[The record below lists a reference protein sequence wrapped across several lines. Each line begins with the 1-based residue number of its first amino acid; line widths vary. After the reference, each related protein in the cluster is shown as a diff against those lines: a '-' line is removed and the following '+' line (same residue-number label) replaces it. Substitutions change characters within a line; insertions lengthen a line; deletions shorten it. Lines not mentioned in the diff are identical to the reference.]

1 MSAHQPPDNA
11 KARFSN
17 RVADYVRYRPGYPE
31 AVMALLRQAGL
42 HDGSKVADIGSG
54 TGIFSKLL
62 LDAGHEVFAVE
73 PNAEMRAAAEGL
85 LGRSSSFHSIAA
97 AGEETTL
104 PDQSMDWIVSAQA
117 FHWLDRERAR
127 AEFSRLLKPAGLIA
141 LIWNVRQTDST
152 PFLREYEDLLLTY
165 APDYAQVRHENV
177 DAEALAHFF
186 QDGRFE
192 KHVFLNAQTF
202 DLAGLRGRLL
212 SCSYAPAEGHALHA
226 PMLTELERLYDAH
239 HHDGVVAFRYHTEVF
254 IGGQA
259 FHHADLLAQPARV
272 WPWMREIISRT

>member
-1 MSAHQPPDNA
+1 MELLNDRPMQAHQPPDNA

-31 AVMALLRQAGL
+31 EVMALLRQAGL
-42 HDGSKVADIGSG
+42 CSGSKVADIGSG

-62 LDAGHEVFAVE
+62 LDADHEVFAVE
-73 PNAEMRAAAEGL
+73 PNAEMRAAAEDL
-85 LGRSSSFHSIAA
+85 LGKSPSFHSIAA
-97 AGEETTL
+97 SGEETTL
-104 PDQSMDWIVSAQA
+104 PDQSMDWVVSAQA

-127 AEFSRLLKPAGLIA
+127 TEFSRLLKPAGSIA

-177 DAEALAHFF
+177 DADALAHFF
-186 QDGRFE
+186 AEGRFV
-192 KHVFLNAQTF
+192 KHVFPNTQTF
-202 DLAGLRGRLL
+202 DLTGLRGRLL
-212 SCSYAPAEGHALHA
+212 SCSYAPAVGHALRV

-239 HHDGVVAFRYHTEVF
+239 QRDGVVVFRYHTEVF
-254 IGGQA
+254 IG
-259 FHHADLLAQPARV
+259 R
-272 WPWMREIISRT
+272 

>member
-1 MSAHQPPDNA
+1 M
-11 KARFSN
+11 
-17 RVADYVRYRPGYPE
+17 ADYVKYRPGYPE
-31 AVMALLRQAGL
+31 EVMALLRRAGL
-42 HDGSKVADIGSG
+42 RDGSKVADIGSG

-73 PNAEMRAAAEGL
+73 PNAEMRAAAEVL

-97 AGEETTL
+97 SGEETTM

-117 FHWLDRERAR
+117 FHWLDLSRAR

-177 DAEALAHFF
+177 DAEALASFF
-186 QDGRFE
+186 KNGCFE
-192 KHVFLNAQTF
+192 KQVFSNAQTF

-212 SCSYAPAEGHALHA
+212 SCSYAPASGHALHA
-226 PMLTELERLYDAH
+226 PMLTELERLFEAH
-239 HHDGVVAFRYHTEVF
+239 QRDDVVEFRYHTEVF
-254 IGGQA
+254 IGG
-259 FHHADLLAQPARV
+259 
-272 WPWMREIISRT
+272 